1 MGMASVSGMNLGSDP
16 PMSENRQ
23 RDSLASVDDPA
34 AQRQQ
39 KATRNAL
46 VTILE
51 SKSLKPEYYRTSPE
65 GC

>member
-1 MGMASVSGMNLGSDP
+1 
-16 PMSENRQ
+16 MSENRQ

-39 KATRNAL
+39 KAARNAL